1 MIEKPRPSFADIG
14 YPPFDRP
21 GERGEQK
28 PPEDWGS
35 TKDYVLL
42 SEVVK
47 SEFTTTGKDLIYAVC
62 NKTTKHAEWR
72 AKTLHE
78 GLQAL
83 SGLQEALDT
92 ERGGSQ
98 LKN

>member
-1 MIEKPRPSFADIG
+1 MAKSPPPSFSDIG

-21 GERGEQK
+21 GERPEPEK
-28 PPEDWGS
+28 PSNWGI
-35 TKDYVLL
+35 TKDYILL

-62 NKTTKHAEWR
+62 NRTTKHAEWR

-92 ERGGSQ
+92 ERGEGTA
-98 LKN
+98 KN

>member
-1 MIEKPRPSFADIG
+1 MIEKPRSFSDIG

-21 GERGEQK
+21 GER
-28 PPEDWGS
+28 PEPEPANWGS
-35 TKDYVLL
+35 TKDYILL

-83 SGLQEALDT
+83 SGLQEALDS
-92 ERGGSQ
+92 ERGGDQ
-98 LKN
+98 PKN